1 MMRALKN
8 AFRRM
13 RLARKGVRVEGD
25 YPKQWMNGY
34 MICPRGLDRNSVIY
48 SVGVGRHISFDLA
61 LIESFGATV
70 HAFDPTPVSIE
81 WVRGQKLPEQFVFH
95 DYGVA
100 AYDGPFQFYPP
111 RRAASAHFTSVPKT
125 KRTDDTLCIEAPVFM
140 LGTIMKKLG
149 HDHLDLLKLDIEGG
163 EYEVI
168 DNLLKES
175 IRVRQLIVEFHHNF
189 ATIPMARTV
198 EAVRALRKNGY
209 RLFHLSD
216 RTYEMGFMHGE
227 PDAG

>member
-25 YPKQWMNGY
+25 YPKRWMNGY
-34 MICPRGLDRNSVIY
+34 MIYPLGLDRNSVIY

-81 WVRGQKLPEQFVFH
+81 WVRSQKLPAQFVFH
-95 DYGVA
+95 DYGIA
-100 AYDGPFQFYPP
+100 AYDGTFRFYPP
-111 RRAASAHFTSVPKT
+111 RRSESAHFTSVPKT
-125 KRTDDTLCIEAPVFM
+125 RDTDDVACVEAPVYTP
-140 LGTIMKKLG
+140 GTIMKKLG

-168 DNLLKES
+168 DNMLKES

-189 ATIPMARTV
+189 PTIPMARTV

-209 RLFHLSD
+209 RLFHVSD
-216 RTYEMGFMHGE
+216 RTYEMGFIRAE
-227 PDAG
+227 SNV